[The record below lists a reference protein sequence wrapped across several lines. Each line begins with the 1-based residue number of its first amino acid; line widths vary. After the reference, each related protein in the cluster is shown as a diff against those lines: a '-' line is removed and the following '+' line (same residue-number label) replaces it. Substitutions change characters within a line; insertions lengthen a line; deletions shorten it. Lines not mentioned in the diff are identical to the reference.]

1 MMEYYDKLVL
11 LRCTKC
17 GQNRKVTDHY
27 AKFIEENNVEFVCD
41 VCKGV
46 RPAIY

>member
-1 MMEYYDKLVL
+1 MPYFDKLVVIE
-11 LRCTKC
+11 CTQC
-17 GQNRKVTDHY
+17 GQNRKVTDRY
-27 AKFIEENNVEFVCD
+27 AKFVEENNVEFVCD

>member
-1 MMEYYDKLVL
+1 MLYFDKLVVIE
-11 LRCTKC
+11 CTQC
-17 GQNRKVTDHY
+17 GQNRKVTDRY
-27 AKFIEENNVEFVCD
+27 AKFVEDNNVKFVCD